1 MGGRLCVPKT
11 GSSETSPKMPSRNAF
26 FRRGPASQ
34 RESLTAQE
42 SMAAC
47 FHGGPQPTSILSGIS
62 SHELGAGLG
71 RKMDVEGGTR
81 AQLKSGTCRIP
92 APSAAVGVPGPESW
106 RLAQRGS
113 EGNRRG
119 GEGRGEGCGLPRRE
133 PPADSTPPETPPQLQ
148 RLHGLISLCAS
159 DPARHSRTAGAVS

>member
-1 MGGRLCVPKT
+1 
-11 GSSETSPKMPSRNAF
+11 
-26 FRRGPASQ
+26 
-34 RESLTAQE
+34 
-42 SMAAC
+42 MAAC

-92 APSAAVGVPGPESW
+92 APSAPVGVPGPESW

-119 GEGRGEGCGLPRRE
+119 GEGEGRGLRAPAERAPCGQHASRDAPRSFKGCTDSSVFARQTRQGTVGPRV
-133 PPADSTPPETPPQLQ
+133 PFLD
-148 RLHGLISLCAS
+148 
-159 DPARHSRTAGAVS
+159 TAA

>member
-1 MGGRLCVPKT
+1 
-11 GSSETSPKMPSRNAF
+11 
-26 FRRGPASQ
+26 
-34 RESLTAQE
+34 
-42 SMAAC
+42 MAAC

-119 GEGRGEGCGLPRRE
+119 GEGEGRGLRAPAERAPCRQHASRDAPAASKAARTHQSLRVRPGKAQSDRGCRFLTRRH
-133 PPADSTPPETPPQLQ
+133 ET
-148 RLHGLISLCAS
+148 G
-159 DPARHSRTAGAVS
+159 G